1 MAVEPMLAHSVY
13 FKLIDHSAEARQHL
27 VEACRKYLS
36 GHTGTVCFA
45 AGILADDLAWDVS
58 DRDFDVALHLVFRN
72 RAAHDQY
79 QDSDRHLKFIQ
90 ENEGNW
96 KQIRAF
102 DAYVEP

>member
-1 MAVEPMLAHSVY
+1 MAAELMLAHNVY
-13 FKLIDHSAEARQHL
+13 FKLIDDSPAAKQQL
-27 VEACRKYLS
+27 VEACRKYLT
-36 GHTGTVCFA
+36 GHAGAVCFA
-45 AGILADDLAWDVS
+45 AGVLADDLAWDVS

-79 QDSDRHLKFIQ
+79 QESDRHLKFIH

-96 KQIRAF
+96 KQVRSF

>member
-1 MAVEPMLAHSVY
+1 MASEVMLAHSVY
-13 FKLIDHSAEARQHL
+13 FTLIDNSAKAKQNL
-27 VEACRKYLS
+27 VEACKKYLS
-36 GHTGTVCFA
+36 GHTGMVCFA
-45 AGILADDLAWDVS
+45 AGALADDIAWDVS

-96 KQIRAF
+96 KRIRAF
-102 DAYVEP
+102 DAYVDP